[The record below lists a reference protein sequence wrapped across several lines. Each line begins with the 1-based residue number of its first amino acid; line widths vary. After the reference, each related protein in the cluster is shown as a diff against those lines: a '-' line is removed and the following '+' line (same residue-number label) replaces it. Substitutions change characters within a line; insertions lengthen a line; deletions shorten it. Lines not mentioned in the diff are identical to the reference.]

1 MKPWLMSALGWLI
14 ADVAVAAPTVVWLQP
29 ELPPAEELDRAD
41 HKTGGTEH
49 ITALELAFPAEPWS
63 DVDTQHLADVQEAVE
78 NAFTRWNDFEVE
90 LPIATDLGM
99 TLDSVTAL
107 RDERDLSVL
116 ISALL
121 LQGSAV
127 VRAFEPTEFG
137 SDARAADWRVVVDGA
152 AVPKPWVDAWALAG
166 VAGRS
171 SFLKTDFVDAA
182 AWADWQRLSPAIAKL
197 EGATL
202 TWDAR
207 IGEVFIDGKAASG
220 GSARVRPGQHRVH
233 VLRDGA
239 VSGRST
245 FEVAAGATTAVP
257 GRVSEGDLESARQ
270 LALAGSVLGM
280 PASVEAGLEALAR
293 SRGGPL
299 YLGALDEGKAGVVE
313 WGVGA
318 RLLERSVF
326 TAVLTADM
334 GGGIQMSSL
343 YEEADGDS
351 RLAGAMSGG
360 FGFDLGFSY
369 FLLNLGMDVSV
380 TPGSTVQFANNDG
393 DDNVAVSVFPQPHAG
408 IGVYFLRPI
417 ADTPTLSLQGD
428 VSWVGPAHLAYGG
441 RIAVGVPIDAKKN
454 WFRVVV
460 GGSYGPSTLW
470 KLPED
475 PVSMTSA
482 WLRVGVGSRL

>member
-1 MKPWLMSALGWLI
+1 
-14 ADVAVAAPTVVWLQP
+14 
-29 ELPPAEELDRAD
+29 
-41 HKTGGTEH
+41 
-49 ITALELAFPAEPWS
+49 
-63 DVDTQHLADVQEAVE
+63 
-78 NAFTRWNDFEVE
+78 
-90 LPIATDLGM
+90 
-99 TLDSVTAL
+99 
-107 RDERDLSVL
+107 VL

-127 VRAFEPTEFG
+127 VRAFDASEFA
-137 SDARAADWRVVVDGA
+137 SDPRAADWRVVADGS

-171 SFLKTDFVDAA
+171 SFLKTDFIDAA
-182 AWADWQRLSPAIAKL
+182 AWADWQRLSPAIGKL

-207 IGEVFIDGKAASG
+207 VGEVFVDGKAVPSG
-220 GSARVRPGQHRVH
+220 SVRVRPGLHWVH
-233 VLRDGA
+233 VVRDGM
-239 VSGRST
+239 VSGRASVEVTAGST
-245 FEVAAGATTAVP
+245 SALP
-257 GRVSEGDLESARQ
+257 SRVSDADLASARE
-270 LALAGSVLGM
+270 LALAGSVMGM

-299 YLGALDEGKAGVVE
+299 YLGASDAGKSEVVE
-313 WGVGA
+313 WGEGA

-343 YEEADGDS
+343 YEEAGGDN
-351 RLAGAMSGG
+351 RLAGALSGG

-369 FLLNLGMDVSV
+369 FLLNLGVDVSV
-380 TPGSTVQFANNDG
+380 TPGSTVKFANEGG

-408 IGVYFLRPI
+408 VGVYILRPI
-417 ADTPTLSLQGD
+417 ADTPTLSIQGD

-482 WLRVGVGSRL
+482 WLRFGVGSRL

>member
-1 MKPWLMSALGWLI
+1 MRNTLLCLALMAGGVL
-14 ADVAVAAPTVVWLQP
+14 AQVAAP
-29 ELPPAEELDRAD
+29 RAGILFE
-41 HKTGGTEH
+41 GGKGPGRGKH
-49 ITALELAFPAEPWS
+49 I
-63 DVDTQHLADVQEAVE
+63 
-78 NAFTRWNDFEVE
+78 
-90 LPIATDLGM
+90 
-99 TLDSVTAL
+99 
-107 RDERDLSVL
+107 VL
-116 ISALL
+116 
-121 LQGSAV
+121 
-127 VRAFEPTEFG
+127 
-137 SDARAADWRVVVDGA
+137 
-152 AVPKPWVDAWALAG
+152 
-166 VAGRS
+166 
-171 SFLKTDFVDAA
+171 
-182 AWADWQRLSPAIAKL
+182 
-197 EGATL
+197 
-202 TWDAR
+202 
-207 IGEVFIDGKAASG
+207 
-220 GSARVRPGQHRVH
+220 
-233 VLRDGA
+233 
-239 VSGRST
+239 VSGDEEYRS
-245 FEVAAGATTAVP
+245 E
-257 GRVSEGDLESARQ
+257 EGLPQ
-270 LALAGSVLGM
+270 LAKILAKQHGFRCTVLFAIDRKDGTIN
-280 PASVEAGLEALAR
+280 PNQSDNIPGLEALAR